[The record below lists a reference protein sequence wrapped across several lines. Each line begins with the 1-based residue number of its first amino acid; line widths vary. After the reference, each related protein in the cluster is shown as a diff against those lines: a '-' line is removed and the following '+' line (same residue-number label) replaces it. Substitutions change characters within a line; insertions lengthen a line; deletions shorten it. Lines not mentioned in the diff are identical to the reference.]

1 LKGRGFQPR
10 RKSLRKNAGFS
21 RCANCEHRF
30 ISIETVKRGYKM
42 RKRILFVVGSVL
54 LLMAGYLAG
63 SHNAILAYAGQ
74 GPTGQ
79 APSGQSSAVQETAQD
94 YSRPMTQGEVPKSY
108 GKLAT
113 AFADSIGTG
122 LVFED
127 KDGVIRFVSVSGMKE
142 GELARYD
149 QTPVHGGVPR
159 SYGHLVSAVVNHG
172 STGLVFE
179 DAKGV
184 IRFVTLTGVTEGEL
198 TRE

>member
-1 LKGRGFQPR
+1 
-10 RKSLRKNAGFS
+10 
-21 RCANCEHRF
+21 
-30 ISIETVKRGYKM
+30 M
-42 RKRILFVVGSVL
+42 RKQILFVVGSIL

-63 SHNAILAYAGQ
+63 SHTAILAYAGQ
-74 GPTGQ
+74 AETQPPA
-79 APSGQSSAVQETAQD
+79 APAADQE
-94 YSRPMTQGEVPKSY
+94 YSRPMTHGEVPKSY

-149 QTPVHGGVPR
+149 QTPVHGGIPR

>member
-1 LKGRGFQPR
+1 
-10 RKSLRKNAGFS
+10 
-21 RCANCEHRF
+21 
-30 ISIETVKRGYKM
+30 
-42 RKRILFVVGSVL
+42 
-54 LLMAGYLAG
+54 
-63 SHNAILAYAGQ
+63 
-74 GPTGQ
+74 
-79 APSGQSSAVQETAQD
+79 
-94 YSRPMTQGEVPKSY
+94 MTQGEVPKSY

-127 KDGVIRFVSVSGMKE
+127 KDGVIRFVSVTGMKE

-149 QTPVHGGVPR
+149 QTPVHGGIPR